1 MNNYSAIPSVDYL
14 LNLPTMAALLQEYG
28 HQWCLQATRE
38 VLDEIRSQVANL
50 PAVPTEDEIL
60 SRIEGLLRDQSAPTL
75 RGVINATGVVLHTNL
90 GRAPL
95 SESALEEVSRIGEV
109 YSTLE
114 YDLAKGQRGKR
125 DLHAAQLLTQLTGA
139 EAALVVNNN
148 AGAVMLTLA
157 ALANRKKVAISR
169 SQLVEIGGGFR
180 IPEVMRLSGAKI
192 VEIGT
197 TNRTHLSDYEN
208 AIQEGANL
216 ILIAHQSNF
225 KIIGFTSSPEIAEI
239 TNLAHQYEIPVLYD
253 LGSGALIDPAA
264 FGLEAELTVQEALAQ
279 GVDIVCFSG
288 DKLLGG
294 PQAGLVVG
302 KAKYIDKIRRHPFYR
317 ALRADK
323 LCLAALTATLLDYL
337 KGEAAHAIPVLIMLS
352 RAENDLKK
360 QAELWQR
367 ELGVGVVVRG
377 ESMIGGGSL
386 PGQTLPTWL
395 LALKPKSAPRLSKRL
410 RQMDPPIITRI
421 EDDLVLLDPRTV
433 FPAQD
438 AVLLINLK
446 IALEEE
452 PYENRP

>member
-14 LNLPTMAALLQEYG
+14 LNLPTMAALLEEYG
-28 HQWCLQATRE
+28 HEWCLLATRE
-38 VLDEIRSQVANL
+38 VLDEIRDQAASLHAF
-50 PAVPTEDEIL
+50 PTEDEIL
-60 SRIEGLLRDQSAPTL
+60 FRIEAFLEAQSAPTL
-75 RGVINATGVVLHTNL
+75 RAVINATGVVLHTNL

-95 SESALEEVSRIGEV
+95 SQTALEEISRIGDV

-114 YDLAKGQRGKR
+114 YDLARGQRGKR

-208 AIQEGANL
+208 AIQDGANL

-225 KIIGFTSSPEIAEI
+225 KIVGFTSSPEIADI
-239 TNLAHQYEIPVLYD
+239 TNLAHQYDIPVLYD
-253 LGSGALIDPAA
+253 LGSGALIDPAT
-264 FGLEAELTVQEALAQ
+264 FGLEAELTVQDALAQ

-294 PQAGLVVG
+294 PQSGLIVG
-302 KAKYIDKIRRHPFYR
+302 KTKYIDKIRRHPFYR

-323 LCLAALTATLLDYL
+323 LCLAALTATLLEYL
-337 KGEAAHAIPVLIMLS
+337 KGKAIDSVPVLIMLS
-352 RAENDLKK
+352 RAEDDLKT

-367 ELGVGVVVRG
+367 ELGVGEVIPG
-377 ESMIGGGSL
+377 KSMIGGGSL

-395 LALKPKSAPRLSKRL
+395 LALKPKSALRFSMRL
-410 RQMDPPIITRI
+410 RQLGPPIITRI
-421 EDDLVLLDPRTV
+421 EDQLVLLDPRTV
-433 FPAQD
+433 LPAQE
-438 AVLLINLK
+438 AVLLSNLK

-452 PYENRP
+452 SYEKRP